1 MSYTVPD
8 GTRAALSEGGPS
20 RKGFMLSLRDRLRL
34 WLFYDG
40 WGWGRLC
47 ACMLESE
54 FIDCSPLK

>member
-34 WLFYDG
+34 WLF
-40 WGWGRLC
+40 L
-47 ACMLESE
+47 
-54 FIDCSPLK
+54 